1 MDDVQMDADVRLNLA
16 VMLGRFRIF
25 HNGHKSVIDLALTK
39 ADRVLIGIGSANKS
53 RDSKGN
59 EFTAVEAEAMI
70 RAVYPFGTPDGDR
83 IVIRMIDD
91 VLYDPEDLFWI
102 MGVQRTVAEVVRTM
116 NISATG
122 KKARIGLIGF
132 SKDSTSYYLKK
143 FPQWSSISAP
153 GYKQNGKIV
162 SATDIRNSFFYSL
175 NFGVDSINCI
185 CDHVPRQV
193 AEYMES
199 WAKIMPD
206 ILQGLRDEKAFLVD
220 YIEDHKFRG
229 PLDAEGKPKGLK
241 YDPTHTTVDA
251 ILIQSGHVL
260 LIRRKFNP
268 GKDKRALP
276 GGFVLPGEKVLD
288 AMLRELK
295 EETKIGLSKNVLRLA
310 FRKMHTFF
318 VHTGRG
324 TFNKHVGLFIL
335 NDRAELP
342 TVEAADDAKKGSAE
356 FVPLGELDP
365 TDMNEDHWHLIMKMI
380 GSMIGE

>member
-1 MDDVQMDADVRLNLA
+1 MESKNLDLA

-25 HNGHKSVIDLALTK
+25 HNGHKSVIDLALQK
-39 ADRVLIGIGSANKS
+39 AERVMIGVGSANKS
-53 RDSKGN
+53 RDARGN
-59 EFTAVEAEAMI
+59 EFTAVEVESMI
-70 RAVYPFGTPDGDR
+70 RSVYPLGTPSGDR

-102 MGVQRTVAEVVRTM
+102 MGVQRTVAQE
-116 NISATG
+116 A
-122 KKARIGLIGF
+122 KKVSFSGMKPRVGLIGF

-143 FPQWSSISAP
+143 FPQWSSIAAP
-153 GYKQNGKIV
+153 GFRHNGRIV
-162 SATDIRNSFFYSL
+162 NATDIRNEFFYSD
-175 NFGVDSINCI
+175 NPGEDSVKRIS
-185 CDHVPRQV
+185 HLVPEGAARYMRNWASV
-193 AEYMES
+193 MPDVLEALREEKKFLAEYM
-199 WAKIMPD
+199 
-206 ILQGLRDEKAFLVD
+206 
-220 YIEDHKFRG
+220 EDHKFRG
-229 PLDAEGKPKGLK
+229 KLDKDGKPLGLK
-241 YDPTHTTVDA
+241 YDGTHTTVDA

-260 LIRRKFNP
+260 MIRRKFNP

-295 EETKIGLSKNVLRLA
+295 EETKVGLSKNVLRLA

-342 TVEAADDAKKGSAE
+342 AVEADDDAKAGSAE

-365 TDMNEDHWHLIMKMI
+365 TDMNEDHYWLILKMI
-380 GSMIGE
+380 GSIIGD

>member
-1 MDDVQMDADVRLNLA
+1 MSIQLEASLHLA

-25 HNGHKSVIDLALTK
+25 HNGHKSVIDLALQK
-39 ADRVLIGIGSANKS
+39 AERVMIGIGSANKS

-59 EFTAVEAEAMI
+59 EFTAVEAESMI
-70 RAVYPFGTPDGDR
+70 RAVYPLGTPEGDR

-102 MGVQRTVAEVVRTM
+102 MGVQRVVAQEV
-116 NISATG
+116 
-122 KKARIGLIGF
+122 KAMGFAGAKPRVGLIGF

-143 FPQWSSISAP
+143 FPQWSSIAAP

-162 SATDIRNSFFYSL
+162 NATDVRNAFFYSL
-175 NFGVDSINCI
+175 NFGVDSINGI
-185 CDHVPRQV
+185 SDRVPKQV
-193 AEYMES
+193 AEYMQS
-199 WAKIMPD
+199 WATTVPD
-206 ILQGLRDEKAFLVD
+206 ILQGLRNEKTFLAD
-220 YIEDHKFRG
+220 YHEDHKFRG
-229 PLDAEGKPKGLK
+229 PLDYEGKPKGLK

-295 EETKIGLSKNVLRLA
+295 EETKVGLSKNVLRLA

-324 TFNKHVGLFIL
+324 TFNKHVGIFIL

-342 TVEAADDAKKGSAE
+342 FVEAADDAKKGSAE

>member
-1 MDDVQMDADVRLNLA
+1 MNIQLEAKLHMA

-25 HNGHKSVIDLALTK
+25 HNGHKSVIDLALQK
-39 ADRVLIGIGSANKS
+39 AERVMIGIGSANKS

-59 EFTAVEAEAMI
+59 EFTAVEAESMI
-70 RAVYPFGTPDGDR
+70 RAVYPLGKPDGDR

-102 MGVQRTVAEVVRTM
+102 MGVQRVVAKEIKAM
-116 NISATG
+116 GLAG
-122 KKARIGLIGF
+122 KKPRVGLIGF

-143 FPQWSSISAP
+143 FPQWSSIAAP

-162 SATDIRNSFFYSL
+162 NATDVRDAFFYSL
-175 NFGVDSINCI
+175 NFGVDSIQNI
-185 CDHVPRQV
+185 KDRVPRQV
-193 AEYMES
+193 AEFMQS
-199 WAKIMPD
+199 WAMIMPD
-206 ILQGLRDEKAFLVD
+206 ILQGLRDEKAFLAD
-220 YIEDHKFRG
+220 YAEDHQFRG
-229 PLDAEGKPKGLK
+229 KLDKDGRPLGIK
-241 YDPTHTTVDA
+241 YGPTHTTVDA

-260 LIRRKFNP
+260 LIRRRFNP

-276 GGFVLPGEKVLD
+276 GGFVLPGETILD

-295 EETKIGLSKNVLRLA
+295 EETKVGLSKNVLRLA

-324 TFNKHVGLFIL
+324 TFNKHVGIFIL

-342 TVEAADDAKKGSAE
+342 FVEAADDAKKGSAE

>member
-1 MDDVQMDADVRLNLA
+1 MTEKTLDLA

-25 HNGHKSVIDLALTK
+25 HNGHKSVIDLALQK
-39 ADRVLIGIGSANKS
+39 AERVMIGIGSANKS
-53 RDSKGN
+53 RDAKGN
-59 EFTAVEAEAMI
+59 EFTAVEAESMI
-70 RAVYPFGTPDGDR
+70 RAVYPYGTPDGDR
-83 IVIRMIDD
+83 IVTRMIDD

-102 MGVQRTVAEVVRTM
+102 MGVQRTVAQEVQAM
-116 NISATG
+116 GIAG
-122 KKARIGLIGF
+122 AKPRIGLIGF

-143 FPQWSSISAP
+143 FPQWSSIAAP

-162 SATDIRNSFFYSL
+162 NATDVRNAFFYSL
-175 NFGVDSINCI
+175 NFGVDSINGI
-185 CDHVPRQV
+185 SDRVPAQV
-193 AEYMES
+193 VEYMRS
-199 WAKIMPD
+199 WAKHMHD
-206 ILQGLRDEKAFLVD
+206 VLQRLRDEKAFLAD
-220 YIEDHKFRG
+220 YHEDHKFRG
-229 PLDAEGKPKGLK
+229 PLDAEGRPLGLK

-260 LIRRKFNP
+260 MIRRKFNP

-295 EETKIGLSKNVLRLA
+295 EETKVGLSKNVLRLA

-324 TFNKHVGLFIL
+324 TFNKHVGIFIL

-342 TVEAADDAKKGSAE
+342 FVEAADDAKKGSAE

-365 TDMNEDHWHLIMKMI
+365 TDTNEDHWHLIMKMI

>member
-1 MDDVQMDADVRLNLA
+1 MESKTLDFAL
-16 VMLGRFRIF
+16 MLGRFRIF

-39 ADRVLIGIGSANKS
+39 AERVMIGIGSANKS
-53 RDSKGN
+53 RDAKGN
-59 EFTAVEAEAMI
+59 EFTAIEAENMI
-70 RAVYPFGTPDGDR
+70 RAVYPRGTAKGER
-83 IVIRMIDD
+83 IVIHMIDD

-102 MGVQRTVAEVVRTM
+102 MGVQRTVSKEIDYMRK
-116 NISATG
+116 IGLIGESAH
-122 KKARIGLIGF
+122 IGLIGF

-143 FPQWSSISAP
+143 FPQWSSIAAP
-153 GYKQNGKIV
+153 GFKHNGKIV
-162 SATDIRNSFFYSL
+162 NATDIRNEFFYSENPGEDAVKRVSHL
-175 NFGVDSINCI
+175 IPEG
-185 CDHVPRQV
+185 
-193 AEYMES
+193 AEKYMRK
-199 WAKIMPD
+199 WAVEMAD
-206 ILQGLRDEKAFLVD
+206 TLAALREEKAFQLT
-220 YIEDHKFRG
+220 YKEDHKFRG
-229 PLDAEGKPKGLK
+229 PLDKDGKPLGLK

-276 GGFVLPGEKVLD
+276 GGFVLPGEKILD

-295 EETKIGLSKNVLRLA
+295 EETKVGLSKNVLRLA

-318 VHTGRG
+318 VHTSRG
-324 TFNKHVGLFIL
+324 TFNKHVGIFIL

-342 TVEAADDAKKGSAE
+342 VVEAADDAKTGSAE
-356 FVPLGELDP
+356 FIALGELDP

>member
-1 MDDVQMDADVRLNLA
+1 MSDVKLNLEAGLHLA

-25 HNGHKSVIDLALTK
+25 HNGHKSVIDLALKK
-39 ADRVLIGIGSANKS
+39 AERVMIGVGSANAS
-53 RDSKGN
+53 RNSHGN
-59 EFTAVEAEAMI
+59 EFTALEAMSMI
-70 RAVYPFGTPDGDR
+70 RAVYPLGTPEGDR
-83 IVIRMIDD
+83 ISIRLIDD

-102 MGVQRTVAEVVRTM
+102 MGVQRTVAEE
-116 NISATG
+116 I
-122 KKARIGLIGF
+122 KAMGLAGEKPHVGLIGF

-143 FPQWSSISAP
+143 FPQWASVGAP
-153 GYKQNGKIV
+153 GYKEKGKII
-162 SATDIRNSFFYSL
+162 SATDLRHQFFYSD
-175 NFGVDSINCI
+175 NPGHSGVEEMVDRI
-185 CDHVPRQV
+185 PKAV
-193 AEYMES
+193 AEYLRGWSATMYDEFH
-199 WAKIMPD
+199 AI
-206 ILQGLRDEKAFLVD
+206 RDERVFLVT
-220 YIEDHKFRG
+220 YGEDHQFRG
-229 PLDAEGKPKGLK
+229 KLNEKGQPLGIK
-241 YDPTHTTVDA
+241 YGPTHTTVDA

-295 EETKIGLSKNVLRLA
+295 EETKVGLSKNVLRLA

-324 TFNKHVGLFIL
+324 TFNKHVGIFIL

-342 TVEAADDAKKGSAE
+342 FVEAADDAKKGSAE

-380 GSMIGE
+380 GSMIGD

>member
-1 MDDVQMDADVRLNLA
+1 MQEKLNLA
-16 VMLGRFRIF
+16 VLLGRFRIF
-25 HNGHKSVIDLALTK
+25 HLGHKSVVDLALTK
-39 ADRVLIGIGSANKS
+39 ADRVMIGVGSANKS
-53 RDSKGN
+53 RDSRGN
-59 EFTAVEAEAMI
+59 EFTALEAVNMI
-70 RAVYPFGTPDGDR
+70 RAVYPLGTPEGDR
-83 IVIRMIDD
+83 ISVRLIDD

-102 MGVQRTVAEVVRTM
+102 MGVQRAVADEVHRNLCNETDFGR
-116 NISATG
+116 I
-122 KKARIGLIGF
+122 KARVGLIGF

-143 FPQWSSISAP
+143 FPQWSSIAAP
-153 GYKQNGKIV
+153 GFKHNGRIV
-162 SATDIRNSFFYSL
+162 SATDIRNDFFYSDTPGEVGTVML
-175 NFGVDSINCI
+175 NRIPVGVAKYMAHWARGNADTLASLREEKNFL
-185 CDHVPRQV
+185 
-193 AEYMES
+193 AEY
-199 WAKIMPD
+199 A
-206 ILQGLRDEKAFLVD
+206 
-220 YIEDHKFRG
+220 EDHKFRG
-229 PLDAEGKPKGLK
+229 KLDDDGRPLGLK

-295 EETKIGLSKNVLRLA
+295 EETKVGLSKNVLRLA

-324 TFNKHVGLFIL
+324 TINKHVGIFIL

-342 TVEAADDAKKGSAE
+342 FVEAADDAKKGSAE

-365 TDMNEDHWHLIMKMI
+365 TDMSEDHWHLIMKMI

>member
-1 MDDVQMDADVRLNLA
+1 MDDVQMDADVRLTLA

-39 ADRVLIGIGSANKS
+39 ADRVLIGVGSANKS
-53 RDSKGN
+53 RDAKGN
-59 EFTAVEAEAMI
+59 EFTAVEAAGMI
-70 RAVYPFGTPDGDR
+70 RSVYPLGTPDGDR

-102 MGVQRTVAEVVRTM
+102 MGVQRVVAQEVKAM
-116 NISATG
+116 GIAG
-122 KKARIGLIGF
+122 KKPRVGLIGF

-143 FPQWSSISAP
+143 FPQWSSIAAP
-153 GYKQNGKIV
+153 GFKQNGKV
-162 SATDIRNSFFYSL
+162 VNATDIRDEFFYSL
-175 NFGVDSINCI
+175 NFGVDSIRKI
-185 CDHVPRQV
+185 QDRVPRQV
-193 AEYMES
+193 AEYMQS
-199 WAKIMPD
+199 WAILMPD
-206 ILQGLRDEKAFLVD
+206 VLQALRDEKSFQ
-220 YIEDHKFRG
+220 IEYNDDHQFRG
-229 PLDAEGKPKGLK
+229 KLDNEGKPLGIK
-241 YDPTHTTVDA
+241 YGPTHTTVDA

-260 LIRRKFNP
+260 IIRRKFNP

-276 GGFVLPGEKVLD
+276 GGFVLPGEKILD

-295 EETKIGLSKNVLRLA
+295 EETKVGLSKNVLRLA

-318 VHTGRG
+318 VHTSRG
-324 TFNKHVGLFIL
+324 TFNKHVGIFIL

-342 TVEAADDAKKGSAE
+342 FVEASDDAKKGSAE